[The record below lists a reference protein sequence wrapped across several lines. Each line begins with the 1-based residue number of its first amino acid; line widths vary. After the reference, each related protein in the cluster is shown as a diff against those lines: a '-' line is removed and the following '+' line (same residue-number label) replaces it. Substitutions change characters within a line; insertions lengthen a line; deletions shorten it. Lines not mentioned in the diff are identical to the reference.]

1 MKVGEITA
9 YDETPEDYF
18 TEVITPEEISKMLS
32 RVDSTEE
39 EDFFTGEWKWEY
51 DTIEIK
57 AKDARSFYVLEDK
70 FFDKQRSVLDSR
82 IIGLALIANKE
93 DPETG
98 EQLIG
103 EFKLW
108 MWNKPPAKVVEDIRQ
123 RLATPIINIAYGRQ
137 K

>member
-1 MKVGEITA
+1 MTKPRAT
-9 YDETPEDYF
+9 
-18 TEVITPEEISKMLS
+18 
-32 RVDSTEE
+32 
-39 EDFFTGEWKWEY
+39 
-51 DTIEIK
+51 
-57 AKDARSFYVLEDK
+57 VLELEKFNEEPDDK
-70 FFDKQRSVLDSR
+70 YYAKIKFK
-82 IIGLALIANKE
+82 

-108 MWNKPPAKVVEDIRQ
+108 MWNKPPAKVVEEIRQ